1 MMKAVIFLNGD
12 KPSKDL
18 IKKITA
24 SLIICADGA
33 YEYLKDIITPTVV
46 LGDFDSGNKPV
57 NDNFE
62 VIEYPVEKDYT
73 DGHLCLS
80 LAIERG
86 ATTVE
91 IYGAFGGRV
100 DHFYAN
106 LSLLYQ
112 AKKRGVECSLCD
124 EKQSVFLKDGKFTI
138 KTEKNKTISIEP
150 FFKTAHIIKTEGL
163 KWQMEGVTLN
173 REHILGISN
182 VATSDEVIVETS
194 DEVLVTV
201 EK

>member
-1 MMKAVIFLNGD
+1 MNAVIFLNGD
-12 KPSKDL
+12 EPSEDL

-24 SLIICADGA
+24 PLIICADGA
-33 YEYLKDIITPTVV
+33 YEYIKDIITPTVV
-46 LGDFDSGNKPV
+46 LGDFDSGEKPS
-57 NDNFE
+57 E
-62 VIEYPVEKDYT
+62 RGIEIIEYPKEKDYT

-80 LAIERG
+80 LAIDRG
-86 ATTVE
+86 ATSVE

-106 LSLLYQ
+106 LCLLYQ
-112 AKKRGVECSLCD
+112 AEKSGVECVLCD
-124 EKQSVFLKDGKFTI
+124 QKQLVYLKKGKFTI
-138 KTEKNKTISIEP
+138 QTEKNKTVSIEP
-150 FFKTAHIIKTEGL
+150 FFESAHIIKTEGL

-182 VATSDEVIVETS
+182 VATGDEVFVETS